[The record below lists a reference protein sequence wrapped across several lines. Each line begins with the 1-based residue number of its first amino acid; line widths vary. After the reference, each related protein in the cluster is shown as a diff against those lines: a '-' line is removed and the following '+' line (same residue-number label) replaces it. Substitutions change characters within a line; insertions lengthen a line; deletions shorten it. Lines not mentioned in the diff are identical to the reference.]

1 MHISKYTNVDLIK
14 LSIIQCIVNFL
25 PGYRFTS
32 ENSSMSL
39 GWSCWW
45 NEPDSSVQRSLWN
58 TVHLHDWKEQKERP
72 LLCQVHWILSNAVH
86 SKGAVSCSHLLQR
99 DIPNEKNVKWWALYK
114 MQGGIG
120 LNVAQMIV
128 ELIRDK
134 RKIVDRITHDQIDE
148 FIGLLQKTQVM
159 RNFNKL
165 LSISDTL

>member
-1 MHISKYTNVDLIK
+1 MELLMKWTWFKCSKKPMKYCTLTW
-14 LSIIQCIVNFL
+14 LERAERTPFTL
-25 PGYRFTS
+25 PSTLNSFKRSSLKRCGIMLTFTATWYS
-32 ENSSMSL
+32 
-39 GWSCWW
+39 WW
-45 NEPDSSVQRSLWN
+45 KK
-58 TVHLHDWKEQKERP
+58 HLYDY
-72 LLCQVHWILSNAVH
+72 
-86 SKGAVSCSHLLQR
+86 
-99 DIPNEKNVKWWALYK
+99 VKWWALYK

>member
-1 MHISKYTNVDLIK
+1 
-14 LSIIQCIVNFL
+14 
-25 PGYRFTS
+25 
-32 ENSSMSL
+32 
-39 GWSCWW
+39 
-45 NEPDSSVQRSLWN
+45 
-58 TVHLHDWKEQKERP
+58 
-72 LLCQVHWILSNAVH
+72 
-86 SKGAVSCSHLLQR
+86 
-99 DIPNEKNVKWWALYK
+99 

>member
-1 MHISKYTNVDLIK
+1 
-14 LSIIQCIVNFL
+14 
-25 PGYRFTS
+25 
-32 ENSSMSL
+32 
-39 GWSCWW
+39 
-45 NEPDSSVQRSLWN
+45 
-58 TVHLHDWKEQKERP
+58 
-72 LLCQVHWILSNAVH
+72 
-86 SKGAVSCSHLLQR
+86 
-99 DIPNEKNVKWWALYK
+99 

-165 LSISDTL
+165 LSVTNEEPYSLIIILIYDLYNNTSF